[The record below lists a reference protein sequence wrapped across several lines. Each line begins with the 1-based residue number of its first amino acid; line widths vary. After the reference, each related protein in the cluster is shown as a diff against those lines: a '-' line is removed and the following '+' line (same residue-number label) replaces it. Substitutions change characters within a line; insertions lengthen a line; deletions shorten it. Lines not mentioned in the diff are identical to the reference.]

1 MATFPPRPRLAALL
15 LAVAP
20 TIAGCGAG
28 DGGFDGGGGLTPGGV
43 KDLTLAREL
52 IAAGQVPPA
61 DAILPEAMFAEHD
74 LPLAGAPCE
83 EAVCLRAAAGLGPD
97 ADGATK
103 VWVQLGMST
112 AVDLDTWQ
120 RPATSFI
127 YTVDVSGSMRWGG
140 GEASPG
146 ELARLLLH
154 ELASQ
159 LRPDDRVAIVTYG
172 SSVETALPPVA
183 GASAAQV
190 HAVID
195 DLAEDGSTN
204 MEAGLERAIEVGEG
218 LVPDGRPTRIVLFT
232 DEQPNVGATD
242 EGTFGGLVSRAAA
255 GGIDTSVMAFGPSIG
270 AELLRGMASWRGA
283 NAFSF
288 LAPEDVADFAVE
300 HAPFFATVI
309 AENLRLNLGPEAP
322 WIIDRGIGLPA
333 ADDGQLALQVNSL
346 FLSRRRG
353 ALLVAL
359 DPRGAALTDL
369 DLDLRLAYVD
379 DGVTHEETLP
389 ITLADVPSPTPARWH
404 AQPGVAATA
413 ALALLTEA
421 MHEAA
426 LAYSIE
432 GTDAAATLDAALAA
446 FDLDV
451 AAITD
456 ETVRADVA
464 GERELASALRGL
476 IARGAPQAAR

>member
-426 LAYSIE
+426 SRRSPTRPCAPI
-432 GTDAAATLDAALAA
+432 
-446 FDLDV
+446 
-451 AAITD
+451 
-456 ETVRADVA
+456 
-464 GERELASALRGL
+464 GERELPREPPRSRTTSSNRHKSRSLRAVNHRWRLQASSSGRSS
-476 IARGAPQAAR
+476 R